1 MKLQDKMYTR
11 VKQNK
16 AHLRAAIKILG
27 MMILQRKIT
36 DYEAARARVVQAHT
50 YIIFITALF
59 RNCTIFQTC
68 KHTTCKPILASY
80 IYYQLCAAFILW
92 HGCDRCFLRIKI
104 VLAKKNVF

>member
-27 MMILQRKIT
+27 MMILQRKIA

-50 YIIFITALF
+50 VPA
-59 RNCTIFQTC
+59 
-68 KHTTCKPILASY
+68 
-80 IYYQLCAAFILW
+80 
-92 HGCDRCFLRIKI
+92 
-104 VLAKKNVF
+104 V

>member
-80 IYYQLCAAFILW
+80 IYILPTMCSL
-92 HGCDRCFLRIKI
+92 HTLASDRCFLRIKI
-104 VLAKKNVF
+104 VPAKKNVF